1 MRVADT
7 FHITGRGL
15 AVAVDEAT
23 DLPVSKKLA
32 ATVVRPDG
40 TMLNADAFKEWLLRR
55 STDSIEGEAFLLM
68 GLSKADVPVGSQ
80 LHLRIAD

>member
-7 FHITGRGL
+7 FEITGRGL
-15 AVAVDEAT
+15 AVTVDEAT

-40 TMLNADAFKEWLLRR
+40 TTLNADAFKEWLLRR
-55 STDSIEGEAFLLM
+55 SADPIEGVAFLLM
-68 GLSKADVPVGSQ
+68 GLTKADVPVGSQ
-80 LHLRIAD
+80 LHLRITD

>member
-1 MRVADT
+1 
-7 FHITGRGL
+7 
-15 AVAVDEAT
+15 
-23 DLPVSKKLA
+23 LPVSKKLA

>member
-7 FHITGRGL
+7 FQITGRGL

-23 DLPVSKKLA
+23 DLPVSRKLA

-40 TMLNADAFKEWLLRR
+40 TTVSADAFKEWLLRR
-55 STDSIEGEAFLLM
+55 SADPIESEAFLLM
-68 GLSKADVPVGSQ
+68 GLTKADVPIGSE
-80 LHLRIAD
+80 LHLSIAD